1 MLQHSILLTYLQHTN
16 VQALK
21 FVRVLHL
28 SAVRRLVDILEQEDC
43 DASLMSTAS
52 TVSTLTSNTSS
63 VGFLVELE
71 TKAMRRFA
79 KISQSQRRPLL
90 VM

>member
-1 MLQHSILLTYLQHTN
+1 M
-16 VQALK
+16 
-21 FVRVLHL
+21 RVLHL

-63 VGFLVELE
+63 VGFSFFRASVCYDV
-71 TKAMRRFA
+71 RH
-79 KISQSQRRPLL
+79 
-90 VM
+90 

>member
-1 MLQHSILLTYLQHTN
+1 MLQHSILKYLHHTN

-52 TVSTLTSNTSS
+52 TVSTTRADIRITREN
-63 VGFLVELE
+63 
-71 TKAMRRFA
+71 MN
-79 KISQSQRRPLL
+79 
-90 VM
+90 M